1 MYYMMHSGEYMPDG
15 KFIATANGLGIPT
28 PSARSM
34 WFTIRHPEHITMSVV
49 WQIFFYERGLS
60 WDHYRI
66 PDDPYDKVSLAT
78 VKEFARDE
86 RQRCRDEQD
95 EFWGRQN
102 DNLRYTLHSLRDTAT
117 PSSAASEHMEGSSAD
132 NASPHGSDAPEP
144 VAE

>member
-1 MYYMMHSGEYMPDG
+1 MLHSNIPEDVGNQAAELYQQIRTDYTENRRIITKANMWKLMYQFWSRHLRPLDMHPERVMYYMMHSGEYMPDG

-66 PDDPYDKVSLAT
+66 PNDPFDKVSLDT
-78 VKEFARDE
+78 VYLGV
-86 RQRCRDEQD
+86 C
-95 EFWGRQN
+95 
-102 DNLRYTLHSLRDTAT
+102 T
-117 PSSAASEHMEGSSAD
+117 
-132 NASPHGSDAPEP
+132 
-144 VAE
+144 